1 MEQNLSRALLMAAGV
16 LVAMLVLAL
25 GAYLYSSFSARVEET
40 VRQNE
45 VALIQTYNDKFIQY
59 EKREN
64 LSVQDIVS
72 VINLARECNIK
83 NQVVGEDTNSNLYI
97 RVSITGVIAPNIT
110 NLETDANYLYWDKYV
125 KLIENSN
132 IASVKYK
139 CETVISSVNK
149 RVKSVVFTKI

>member
-16 LVAMLVLAL
+16 LVAILILAL
-25 GAYLYSSFSARVEET
+25 GVYLYYSFSNRITET
-40 VRQNE
+40 VKQNQ
-45 VALIQTYNDKFIQY
+45 VSIIQSYNDKFTQY

-72 VINLARECNIK
+72 IINLARECNIN
-83 NQVVGEDTNSNLYI
+83 NQVVGEDTNNNFYI
-97 RVSITGVIAPNIT
+97 KVSIVGVSAPNIT
-110 NLETDANYLYWDKYV
+110 NLETDVNYLYWDKYV

-132 IASVKYK
+132 IASEKYK

-149 RVKSVVFTKI
+149 RVKAIIFTKI

>member
-1 MEQNLSRALLMAAGV
+1 MEQNLSRALLMAAAV

-40 VRQNE
+40 VKQNE
-45 VALIQTYNDKFIQY
+45 VALIQTYNDKFTQY

-72 VINLARECNIK
+72 IINLARECNIN
-83 NQVVGEDTNSNLYI
+83 NQVVGEDTTSNLYI
-97 RVSITGVIAPNIT
+97 KVSITGVSAANIT

-132 IASVKYK
+132 ISSEKYR